1 MARPGKTPKQS
12 VTKSSEKFF
21 KESLR
26 DSFHSRESKVLS
38 ITKFHN
44 CMDHIREKETIM
56 SCGNIS
62 VLFINDF
69 DKGFTPVLEL
79 EISNLEMSNKADF
92 NDENTEVEVQ
102 LPMLTA
108 NYFNL
113 ELGEWEPLLE
123 QFSMKADIH
132 ETVS

>member
-1 MARPGKTPKQS
+1 
-12 VTKSSEKFF
+12 
-21 KESLR
+21 
-26 DSFHSRESKVLS
+26 
-38 ITKFHN
+38 
-44 CMDHIREKETIM
+44 M
-56 SCGNIS
+56 SCDNVS

-69 DKGFTPVLEL
+69 DKGFTPVLEV

-92 NDENTEVEVQ
+92 NDENTEIEVN

-123 QFSMKADIH
+123 
-132 ETVS
+132 